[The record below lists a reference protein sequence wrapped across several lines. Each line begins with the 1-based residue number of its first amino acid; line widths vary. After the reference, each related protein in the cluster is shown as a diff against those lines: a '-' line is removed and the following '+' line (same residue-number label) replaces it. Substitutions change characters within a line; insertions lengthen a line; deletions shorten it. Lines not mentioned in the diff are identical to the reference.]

1 MANTIKSCS
10 KHIILIVDDN
20 PANLGVLSDFLDDA
34 GFEVWAA
41 KSGKTALEL
50 VKYDLPDLILLDV
63 MMPEIDGFTVCQQL
77 KANPI
82 MQDVPVI
89 FMTALADGTS
99 KVKGLNLGAV
109 DYITKPFQQE
119 EVLARIQLHLKL
131 HMLTK
136 QLAEQ
141 NSLLE
146 QRVAE
151 RTDELNQSVQN
162 LKQTQVHLIQ
172 SEKMS
177 SLGQLVTGIAHEI
190 NNPVNF
196 ISGNLLH
203 AETYIQQ
210 VLELLQLYQSSD
222 VQPSQKIINKIADFD
237 LEFLIEDL
245 PKLISSMKVGA
256 DRILE
261 IVRSLRNFSRLDEAE
276 VKAVDIH
283 EGINSTLMI
292 LHSRLKAKPNYPEIK
307 VIRDYTQLPLA
318 ECYPGPLNQV
328 FMNILINAID
338 AIEEQLQKWHESG
351 VARNTEMTPT
361 IKIQTAA
368 MASDCVEIRIADNGP
383 GMLEAVQTQLFNPFF
398 TTKSI
403 GKGTG
408 IGLAISYSI
417 VVEKHGG
424 KLSCWSEPGKGSEF
438 VIQIPIRQLAASQ
451 SQDLSRAPSTSNRG

>member
-1 MANTIKSCS
+1 MANTIKKCP
-10 KHIILIVDDN
+10 KYIILIVDDN

-50 VKYDLPDLILLDV
+50 VKYDIPDLILLDV

-77 KANPI
+77 KTNPKS
-82 MQDVPVI
+82 QGVPVI
-89 FMTALADGTS
+89 FMTALTDGIS

-131 HMLTK
+131 YTLTK

-141 NSLLE
+141 NLSLE

-151 RTDELNQSVQN
+151 RTDELHQTIEH
-162 LKQTQVHLIQ
+162 LKQTQVQLIQ

-210 VLELLQLYQSSD
+210 VLELLQLYQTD
-222 VQPSQKIINKIADFD
+222 HPQPSQVILNKINDFD
-237 LEFLIEDL
+237 LEFLVEDL
-245 PKLISSMKVGA
+245 PKLISSMKIGA

-261 IVRSLRNFSRLDEAE
+261 IVRSLRNFSRLDGAE
-276 VKAVDIH
+276 VRAVDIH

-292 LHSRLKAKPNYPEIK
+292 LHNRLKAKPNCPEIK
-307 VIRDYTQLPLA
+307 VVQEYGELPLV
-318 ECYPGPLNQV
+318 ECYLGPLNQV

-338 AIEEQLQKWHESG
+338 AIEEQMQKLHESEA
-351 VARNTEMTPT
+351 VQNSAVNPT
-361 IKIQTAA
+361 IKIQTTTIAA
-368 MASDCVEIRIADNGP
+368 NCVEIRIADNGP
-383 GMLEAVQTQLFNPFF
+383 GITEAVQAQLFNPFF
-398 TTKSI
+398 TTKPV

-417 VVEKHGG
+417 VAEKHGG
-424 KLSCWSEPGKGSEF
+424 KLRCWSEPGKGTEF
-438 VIQIPIRQLAASQ
+438 IIQIPTQQSVASP
-451 SQDLSRAPSTSNRG
+451 SQDLHRTVSNY